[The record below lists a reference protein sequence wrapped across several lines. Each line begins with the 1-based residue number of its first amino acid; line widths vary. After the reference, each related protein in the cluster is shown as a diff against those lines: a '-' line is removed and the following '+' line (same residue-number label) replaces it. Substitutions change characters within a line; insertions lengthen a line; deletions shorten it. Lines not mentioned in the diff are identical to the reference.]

1 MRGEEKEEESREEEG
16 RGEERKEKK
25 RGEERIEEMS
35 QNGQIINE
43 KRVFVIQ

>member
-25 RGEERIEEMS
+25 RGEERIEKMS